1 MATTTSNGMPFNLKA
16 LQYRCKY
23 TTVKEIVQQLKLE
36 GDDCA
41 YVVGDPDNASYE
53 YVIMRGPDVAEH
65 SDDGYGIP
73 NAALRDA
80 LITYYGTGA

>member
-1 MATTTSNGMPFNLKA
+1 MATNASNGMPFDVRA
-16 LQYRCKY
+16 IQCGCKY
-23 TTVKEIVQQLKLE
+23 STIKEILQRLELE

-53 YVIMRGPDVAEH
+53 YVIMRGPEVTEH
-65 SDDGYGIP
+65 SDAGYGIP

-80 LITYYGTGA
+80 LISYYGKGA